1 MSHTLKWGL
10 LISIALWW
18 KLIGADKSF
27 IYSQVGEWRATSVG
41 VEANKSHF
49 VYPRADPECG
59 ASTWDDPDTPSY
71 RALCGP
77 ASEGCS
83 GSLNRRSYGLRL
95 TEVPGDSNASHQ
107 LVERTSLHPRAFTD
121 LTLADIRDYVPKQA
135 DLLKK
140 A

>member
-27 IYSQVGEWRATSVG
+27 IYSQVGELRAISVG

-49 VYPRADPECG
+49 VYPLILNAVQ
-59 ASTWDDPDTPSY
+59 
-71 RALCGP
+71 ALGMIQM
-77 ASEGCS
+77 
-83 GSLNRRSYGLRL
+83 L
-95 TEVPGDSNASHQ
+95 
-107 LVERTSLHPRAFTD
+107 LHAM
-121 LTLADIRDYVPKQA
+121 LYVVQPQKIA
-135 DLLKK
+135 PV